1 MLQTRKDYPMEITNI
16 ESGTF
21 NEMLARME
29 HAARII
35 EDVSKR
41 YQCKAMGEWID
52 NQDACLLL
60 GVSPRTLQAFRDNG
74 TLAYSQISHKIYYKP
89 EDVRKLLPLVEAK
102 KLIANQPRKQSHE

>member
-1 MLQTRKDYPMEITNI
+1 MEITNI

-29 HAARII
+29 HASRII
-35 EDVSKR
+35 EDISKR
-41 YQCKAMGEWID
+41 YQRKAMGEWID

-74 TLAYSQISHKIYYKP
+74 TLAYGQISHKIYYKP
-89 EDVRKLLPLVEAK
+89 EDVQKLLPLVEAK
-102 KLIANQPRKQSHE
+102 RLIANQPRELSHE

>member
-74 TLAYSQISHKIYYKP
+74 NLAYSQIRDILQTRRRAETVAACGSEKTDCKP
-89 EDVRKLLPLVEAK
+89 TGKTKP
-102 KLIANQPRKQSHE
+102 